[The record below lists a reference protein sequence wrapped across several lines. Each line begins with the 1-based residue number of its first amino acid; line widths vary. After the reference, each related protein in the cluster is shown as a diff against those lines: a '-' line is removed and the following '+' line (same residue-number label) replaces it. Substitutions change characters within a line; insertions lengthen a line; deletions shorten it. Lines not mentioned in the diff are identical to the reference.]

1 MLKIGD
7 GNRMTKMIK
16 DNEYGIE
23 YELKYIDSTHVS
35 LGGTIWHIGQLIE
48 SPFYN
53 EIIEYINECKIQ
65 KEF

>member
-1 MLKIGD
+1 MKI
-7 GNRMTKMIK
+7 IK
-16 DNEYGIE
+16 DEEYGIE
-23 YELKYIDSTHVS
+23 YELKYIDSTHIS
-35 LGGTIWHIGQLIE
+35 LGGVIWHIGQLIE